1 MMNFITAL
9 LLAAVLNLATALPI
23 LDINSASSQTI
34 TKRAVTC
41 PATGVKQFLPV
52 LRTMNDP
59 NTDPN
64 VFHVA
69 NGTATVSQVATFSD
83 IPATASNF
91 VLWWA
96 QAAAPIDFTA
106 TGGGTV
112 AVYALDN
119 TKLPAD
125 ATLTPEI
132 VDAAVDAS
140 IGPFGTGRIGSG
152 AFGGWPAVLTQQ
164 DHLVGLVNSTAKP
177 QLSFRLTLQELGDV
191 HLVEKDQNGWF
202 LRYDC

>member
-1 MMNFITAL
+1 MMSFNTAL
-9 LLAAVLNLATALPI
+9 LFATVLNLANALPVLNI
-23 LDINSASSQTI
+23 DSASPQII
-34 TKRAVTC
+34 TKRAVAC

-52 LRTMNDP
+52 LQTINDP
-59 NTDPN
+59 STDPN

-69 NGTATVSQVATFSD
+69 NGTATVSQIATFSD

-112 AVYALDN
+112 AVYALDS
-119 TKLPAD
+119 TKLPAN
-125 ATLTPEI
+125 ATLTPDI
-132 VDAAVDAS
+132 VDAAIDVT

-191 HLVEKDQNGWF
+191 RLVENDQIGWF